1 MDYSNRTWIILN
13 VSDITD
19 EMIENSIE
27 SSVDDLRKTND
38 GVKTFLKFEGN
49 TPSCFDGIT
58 TYTYSEILEELSTSD
73 WVTSDNIG

>member
-27 SSVDDLRKTND
+27 SSVGDLRKTND

>member
-13 VSDITD
+13 VSDVTD

-27 SSVDDLRKTND
+27 SSVGDLRKTND
-38 GVKTFLKFEGN
+38 GVKAFLKFEGN

>member
-1 MDYSNRTWIILN
+1 MAISMANFGQAD
-13 VSDITD
+13 VTD

-49 TPSCFDGIT
+49 TPSCFDGMT

-73 WVTSDNIG
+73 WVTSDDIG

>member
-27 SSVDDLRKTND
+27 SSVGDLRKTND
-38 GVKTFLKFEGN
+38 GVKAFLKFEGN

>member
-13 VSDITD
+13 VSDVTD

-49 TPSCFDGIT
+49 TPSCFDCMT

>member
-27 SSVDDLRKTND
+27 SSVGDLRKTND
-38 GVKTFLKFEGN
+38 GVKAFLKFEGN
-49 TPSCFDGIT
+49 TPSCFDGMT

>member
-27 SSVDDLRKTND
+27 SSVGDLRKTID
-38 GVKTFLKFEGN
+38 GVKAFLKFEGN